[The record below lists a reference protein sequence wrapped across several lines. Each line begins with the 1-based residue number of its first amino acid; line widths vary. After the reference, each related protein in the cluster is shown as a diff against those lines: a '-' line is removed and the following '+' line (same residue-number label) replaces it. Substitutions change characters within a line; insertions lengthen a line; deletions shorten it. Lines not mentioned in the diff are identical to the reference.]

1 MIFKILD
8 DLVNHLGTE
17 IPDRSFQLN
26 YLPGRDVIS
35 QNTSDSIYI
44 TLLSISEDVS
54 AKIPYVYKQDID
66 LKLTKQNAPIFLD
79 LCILISSFFT
89 QYTEGLKA
97 ISEVIQKLSDKSK
110 FKNKDIEYN
119 ITLYNISM
127 EQNSNL
133 WQALSTNVL
142 PNVIYKIRCVHITP
156 EVDKDKEA
164 TGEVNSINIKTSG
177 K

>member
-8 DLVNHLGTE
+8 DLLNYLETE
-17 IPDRSFQLN
+17 IPDRAFQLN
-26 YLPGRDVIS
+26 YLPGRDVITQS
-35 QNTSDSIYI
+35 TSDAMYI

-54 AKIPYVYKQDID
+54 SKIPYVYKQDSD
-66 LKLTKQNAPIFLD
+66 LRFTKQNAPVFLD

-97 ISEVIQKLSDKSK
+97 ISEVIQKLANKNK
-110 FKNKDIEYN
+110 FKTNEVEYNVSLYN
-119 ITLYNISM
+119 ITM

-142 PNVIYKIRCVHITP
+142 PNVIYKIRCAHIIP
-156 EVDKDKEA
+156 ETDPDKEPA
-164 TGEVNSINIKTSG
+164 GEVNVINIKTSG

>member
-8 DLVNHLGTE
+8 DLVNYLENE
-17 IPDRSFQLN
+17 IPDRTFQLN

-35 QNTSDSIYI
+35 QSTSDSIYI

-54 AKIPYVYKQDID
+54 SKIPYVYKQDVD

-97 ISEVIQKLSDKSK
+97 ISEVIQKISDKNR
-110 FKNKDIEYN
+110 FKTNELEYN

-142 PNVIYKIRCVHITP
+142 PNVIYKVRCVHIIP
-156 EVDKDKEA
+156 AADSDREA
-164 TGEVNSINIKTSG
+164 TAEVNSVNIKTSG